1 MSTPIEIEARQ
12 RIEERVRRAARR
24 HHSPYT
30 RRHLFGWR
38 KPANGVEN

>member
-12 RIEERVRRAARR
+12 RIEERVRRAREPHVPTA
-24 HHSPYT
+24 

-38 KPANGVEN
+38 KPVTRVEN